1 MQRKVNDKQKIQ
13 LLLPQ
18 FMEVVGGMKNNNTNL
33 FNGIDKVLIVLI
45 IVELSGTLM
54 GYPL

>member
-1 MQRKVNDKQKIQ
+1 
-13 LLLPQ
+13 
-18 FMEVVGGMKNNNTNL
+18 MEVVGGMKNNNTNL